1 MNAIEPAQ
9 RSNVYIKRARIVDVN
24 ARLTAYFSGK
34 AQESGYRD
42 RIVCIAQIFGL
53 KGYAKNQEDG
63 RMKVVA
69 EGEATEL
76 QHFFL
81 ALDITKVRDA
91 VDIQKEYSP
100 ATGEFEFFLNT
111 DKPDRFYE
119 NMIEVSRGIKEL
131 QAILKEM
138 RAQRLRSHE

>member
-1 MNAIEPAQ
+1 MQ
-9 RSNVYIKRARIVDVN
+9 
-24 ARLTAYFSGK
+24 RLTAYFSGK

-42 RIVCIAQIFGL
+42 RIVSISLIFRL
-53 KGYAKNQEDG
+53 TGYAKNQEDG
-63 RMKVVA
+63 RVKVVA
-69 EGEATEL
+69 EGEASDL
-76 QHFFL
+76 QHFLL
-81 ALDITKVRDA
+81 ALDIMKVRDA

-119 NMIEVSRGIKEL
+119 NMIEVSRGIKEP

-138 RAQRLRSHE
+138 KAQRLRSHE